1 MKKNYWN
8 ANIACLYSKTEV
20 HAESARELF
29 MELGEYRNS
38 EKCLAE
44 LLAEHIDLTDA
55 YKQAYEYCE
64 NGSWDSAL
72 EILSGMDPENE
83 SVKELAVK
91 CYESK
96 YKAGLEYW
104 SSKNYAEA
112 FKEFNSIKDYKSLLT
127 ICTSGDIF
135 SLQNISVQI

>member
-1 MKKNYWN
+1 
-8 ANIACLYSKTEV
+8 
-20 HAESARELF
+20 

-38 EKCLAE
+38 EICLAE
-44 LLAEHIDLTDA
+44 LLAEHIELTDA
-55 YKQAYEYCE
+55 YKQAYEYYE

-72 EILSGMDPENE
+72 EILSGMDPDNE
-83 SVKELAVK
+83 SIKELTVK

-112 FKEFNSIKDYKSLLT
+112 FKEFNSIKDYKDSTEYLDKIKRYKNSRKLRKKQRQQKV
-127 ICTSGDIF
+127 
-135 SLQNISVQI
+135 LSVWES